1 MSKEILEQLE
11 FEKSKRRI
19 LEQTK
24 VIKKPENDTKGV
36 NDNPNKYAWE
46 YELEFYRKSK
56 RRDRFYAFGAICGI
70 LALIITLIL
79 NGNELLHFLMQF

>member
-11 FEKSKRRI
+11 FEKSKRKI

-24 VIKKPENDTKGV
+24 VIKKPESEAK
-36 NDNPNKYAWE
+36 DNPSKYAWE

-56 RRDRFYAFGAICGI
+56 RKDRFYAFGAICGI
-70 LALIITLIL
+70 LALVITLL
-79 NGNELLHFLMQF
+79 FNGNDIWRFLMQF